1 MEMKIDLLN
10 CDSWDKLPDVWKV
23 VKKIRAI
30 DFKDD
35 IADKNL
41 FSIVKDYLSDDFLR
55 PAMMGVNIEKNS
67 ITVTDSYKL
76 ISIPFNSS
84 LETGVYR
91 INPKTEI
98 NDTKLYQLDKNIK
111 FPEYRAIFEKSSTT
125 HKISVYK
132 LKTYIQAVLN
142 GKYCSISV
150 NKINFKYDKDN
161 NIAFN
166 GKFLLEVL
174 DSFLLMGHSE
184 LYVSM
189 GSGKMYFSPNQETI
203 KDPEKNIGKH
213 PFALLMKLFNDNDTG
228 LGAYE
233 IDFGTELTAYY
244 CFECDKIFN
253 ADGSVANFD
262 INLQNTDL
270 PYINSEHLKLISKV
284 LPKNPTLPILENI
297 KVSNTIATA
306 SNLYYYLTVND
317 VNVEDGI
324 YEVCNGALKNTTE
337 NIDNF
342 PKFKINS
349 KTEIAEISTDELS
362 QRFSEALYFVS
373 DDDLRPSMTGVCL
386 KIGKGQNKLIS
397 TNAHILYLAHI
408 TNEISNKITDSEKE
422 YLIGEPK
429 YVAYFLNAVAD
440 ENIKVFQYNST
451 NIGFVTDDIEFSV
464 RQIDAKAPNYEQ
476 VIDTNINTIMD
487 FDVEELKNVLNS
499 IKGEDAKKNVYF
511 DFESNDRDKGY
522 FKIKLSEYS
531 YQEQKI
537 EIVKDLNIKIG
548 CTFKPLQKNDITNN
562 SNNSIGLIM
571 GINTNDK
578 NFSFNIKFLKS
589 FLFVTEGA
597 FYFDN
602 RKEAP
607 QYIAKLSDLKMKQ
620 KIFSKKVQKQEPKSK
635 QPSKT
640 DVQNTIDAL
649 KFLAD
654 AGNVDAKN
662 TIESLMFLI

>member
-23 VKKIRAI
+23 VKKVKAVNY
-30 DFKDD
+30 KDD

-41 FSIVKDYLSDDFLR
+41 FSIVKDYLSDDYLR
-55 PAMMGVNIEKNS
+55 PAMMGAYVEKNS
-67 ITVTDSYKL
+67 ITITDTYKL
-76 ISIPFNSS
+76 INIPFDSS

-98 NDTKLYQLDKNIK
+98 NDTKTYELAKNVN

-142 GKYCSISV
+142 GKYSNHVTNS
-150 NKINFKYDKDN
+150 INFKYDKDN

-213 PFALLMKLFNDNDTG
+213 PFALLMKLFVNDGGG

-233 IDFGTELTAYY
+233 MDFGTELTAYY

-270 PYINSEHLKLISKV
+270 PYMNSEHLKLISKV

-306 SNLYYYLTVND
+306 SNLNYNLIINN

-349 KTEIAEISTDELS
+349 KNQIAEISTNELS
-362 QRFSEALYFVS
+362 QRFSEATYFVS
-373 DDDLRPSMTGVCL
+373 DDDLRPSLTGVCL

-397 TNAHILYLAHI
+397 TNAHILYLANI
-408 TNEISNKITDSEKE
+408 SNEIANKISDSEKE

-487 FDVEELKNVLNS
+487 FDTEELYNALTS
-499 IKGEDAKKNVYF
+499 LKGEDSKGDVYF
-511 DFESNDRDKGY
+511 DFESNDRDRGY
-522 FKIKLSEYS
+522 FNIKLSKYS
-531 YQEQKI
+531 FEKRDI
-537 EIVKDLNIKIG
+537 EIQKDLNIKIS
-548 CTFKPLQKNDITNN
+548 CTFKPMQKNDILNN
-562 SNNSIGLIM
+562 SMALIM
-571 GINTNDK
+571 PINTN
-578 NFSFNIKFLKS
+578 NENISFSVKFLKS
-589 FLFVTEGA
+589 FLFVTQGN

-602 RKEAP
+602 RKNMP

>member
-23 VKKIRAI
+23 VKKVRAI
-30 DFKDD
+30 DYKDD

-41 FSIVKDYLSDDFLR
+41 FNIVKDYLGSDYLR
-55 PAMMGVNIEKNS
+55 PQMMGAYVEKNS
-67 ITVTDSYKL
+67 ITVTESHKL
-76 ISIPFNSS
+76 INIPFNSN
-84 LETGVYR
+84 LQTGVYR

-98 NDTKLYQLDKNIK
+98 NDTKTYELAKNVN
-111 FPEYRAIFEKSSTT
+111 FPEYRAIFEKSATT

-142 GKYCSISV
+142 GKYCSNSV

-161 NIAFN
+161 NIAFD

-233 IDFGTELTAYY
+233 LDFGTELTAYY

-270 PYINSEHLKLISKV
+270 PYINPEHFKLISKV

-306 SNLYYYLTVND
+306 TNLNYFLKVNN

-349 KTEIAEISTDELS
+349 KSEIAEISTNELS

-373 DDDLRPSMTGVCL
+373 DDDLRPALTGVGL

-397 TNAHILYLAHI
+397 TNAHILYMAYLSNVI
-408 TNEISNKITDSEKE
+408 GNEITESEKE

-440 ENIKVFQYNST
+440 ENIKVFQYNSS
-451 NIGFVTDDIEFSV
+451 NIGFVTDDIEFNV
-464 RQIDAKAPNYEQ
+464 RQIDAKAPNYES

-499 IKGEDAKKNVYF
+499 IKGEDAKGDVYF
-511 DFESNDRDKGY
+511 DFESNDRDRGY
-522 FKIKLSEYS
+522 FKIKLSKYNL
-531 YQEQKI
+531 QKREK

-548 CTFKPLQKNDITNN
+548 CTFKPMQNNDIFYN
-562 SNNSIGLIM
+562 SKALIM
-571 GINTNDK
+571 PIFTNDK
-578 NFSFNIKFLKS
+578 NISFNIKFLKS
-589 FLFVTEGA
+589 FLFVTQGA
-597 FYFDN
+597 FYFNND
-602 RKEAP
+602 KENS

-620 KIFSKKVQKQEPKSK
+620 KIFSKKVVKQESKSK

-654 AGNVDAKN
+654 AGNIDAKN

>member
-1 MEMKIDLLN
+1 
-10 CDSWDKLPDVWKV
+10 
-23 VKKIRAI
+23 
-30 DFKDD
+30 
-35 IADKNL
+35 
-41 FSIVKDYLSDDFLR
+41 
-55 PAMMGVNIEKNS
+55 
-67 ITVTDSYKL
+67 
-76 ISIPFNSS
+76 
-84 LETGVYR
+84 
-91 INPKTEI
+91 
-98 NDTKLYQLDKNIK
+98 
-111 FPEYRAIFEKSSTT
+111 
-125 HKISVYK
+125 
-132 LKTYIQAVLN
+132 
-142 GKYCSISV
+142 
-150 NKINFKYDKDN
+150 
-161 NIAFN
+161 
-166 GKFLLEVL
+166 
-174 DSFLLMGHSE
+174 
-184 LYVSM
+184 
-189 GSGKMYFSPNQETI
+189 MYFSPNQETI

-213 PFALLMKLFNDNDTG
+213 PFALVMKLFNYNDKV
-228 LGAYE
+228 LGAE
-233 IDFGTELTAYY
+233 DMDLGTELTAYY

-270 PYINSEHLKLISKV
+270 PYMNSEHLKLISKV

-306 SNLYYYLTVND
+306 SNLNYFLTVNN
-317 VNVEDGI
+317 VNIEDGI

-349 KTEIAEISTDELS
+349 KSEIAEISTNELS

-373 DDDLRPSMTGVCL
+373 DDDLRPPLTGVCL

-397 TNAHILYLAHI
+397 TNAHILYLANI
-408 TNEISNKITDSEKE
+408 SNEIGNKISDSEKE

-440 ENIKVFQYNST
+440 ENIKVFQYNSS
-451 NIGFVTDDIEFSV
+451 NIGFVTDDIEFNV

-476 VIDTNINTIMD
+476 VIDTNINTIME

-499 IKGEDAKKNVYF
+499 IKGEDAKGDVYF

-522 FKIKLSEYS
+522 FKIKLSKYN
-531 YQEQKI
+531 EQKREK

-548 CTFKPLQKNDITNN
+548 CTFKPMQKSSITDFVKEFMKDI
-562 SNNSIGLIM
+562 SLIM
-571 GINTNDK
+571 PISTNDK
-578 NFSFNIKFLKS
+578 NISFNIKFLKS
-589 FLFVTEGA
+589 FLFVTQGA

-602 RKEAP
+602 NKEMP
-607 QYIAKLSDLKMKQ
+607 QYISKLSDLKMKQ

-654 AGNVDAKN
+654 AGNIDAKN